1 MAISINGGSGGDY
14 MKKGVDYV
22 TAGQK
27 SGTTLGTNATAEGSD
42 TTASGSDSH
51 AEGSDTTASGNN
63 SHAEGEYTTAS
74 GWSSHTEGFSTT
86 ASGWGSHSEGDG
98 TNAQRKSQ
106 HVFGEYNI
114 LDTGGTGTTTRG
126 DYIEIV
132 GNGTSGTAR
141 SNARTLDWSGN
152 EVLAGKLTVGADPTN
167 NMDVATKLYVDTELN
182 SVKTSVS
189 NGKSAIASAIT
200 DKGVSTS
207 GSDSFATMATN
218 IENIQTGHTIT
229 LDGVEYDDDVDLVS
243 DLGRFEVYSTT
254 YPANLGSKYTL
265 RPNLIV
271 YNNELYKIGESF
283 TYGTVGAQSYISRT
297 VQKWDG
303 PSWTGL
309 TQIPI
314 SNLCRFGLVVNDNVI
329 HYYKAND
336 STISH
341 YTFNGTTWTLI
352 GTENVD
358 LTSFSRTINSVY
370 CIHNAFIYNDTVYL
384 ASFLKDSDTYYC
396 LYFMKYN
403 GTNWVQATEL
413 GSSYRY
419 RMKSIF
425 NSNTSGVGAT
435 NISNFVVYNNEIH
448 YLVTYSN
455 SGTWNAYRFK
465 NGSWSIIDSNLNSYN
480 NVQSASNATVPVWLE
495 VHNDSIC
502 CAIAVSWGGGSSNPS
517 PIHYSLWYKNS
528 TWDNKRALIPV
539 TAAAG
544 EASGFI
550 SWNGELH
557 YIGASATGSSSATKF
572 WYKFIENYIIE

>member
-1 MAISINGGSGGDY
+1 MADISQIQFPDGTVYDIKDPVARAAAGDAGAGKIFY
-14 MKKGVDYV
+14 GVCSTASATQTKVV
-22 TAGQK
+22 TIEDFELFTGALIAVK
-27 SGTTLGTNATAEGSD
+27 FENVNTATSPMLNISGTGAINMYSVG
-42 TTASGSDSH
+42 TTAVLPNAWS
-51 AEGSDTTASGNN
+51 A
-63 SHAEGEYTTAS
+63 GETLLFVY
-74 GWSSHTEGFSTT
+74 
-86 ASGWGSHSEGDG
+86 
-98 TNAQRKSQ
+98 
-106 HVFGEYNI
+106 
-114 LDTGGTGTTTRG
+114 
-126 DYIEIV
+126 
-132 GNGTSGTAR
+132 NGTSYMVADGGIAST
-141 SNARTLDWSGN
+141 SGY
-152 EVLAGKLTVGADPTN
+152 G
-167 NMDVATKLYVDTELN
+167 ATKLNSSTSSTSTTEAATPSAVKSAYDLALEA
-182 SVKTSVS
+182 KTSAS
-189 NGKSAIASAIT
+189 DGKTLIASAIT
-200 DKGVSTS
+200 GKGVSTS
-207 GSDSFATMATN
+207 ATDTFAAMASN
-218 IENIQTGHTIT
+218 IDNIQTGHTIT
-229 LDGVEYDDDVDLVS
+229 IDGEECDNNVDLVS

-254 YPANLGSKYTL
+254 LPANLGYKYTL

-283 TYGTVGAQSYISRT
+283 TYGSSGSQSYITRT

-303 PSWTGL
+303 SSWTNL

-314 SNLCRFGLVVNDNVI
+314 SNLYRFGLVVKDNVI

-384 ASFLKDSDTYYC
+384 ASILKDSNNYYC

-419 RMKSIF
+419 RMQYIYS
-425 NSNTSGVGAT
+425 SNNDIGAN

-448 YLVTYSN
+448 YLVTYSG
-455 SGTWNAYRFK
+455 GTWKAYRFK
-465 NGSWSIIDSNLNSYN
+465 NGSWSTISSNLNSYN
-480 NVQSASNATVPVWLE
+480 NISTYSNATSPMWLE

-502 CAIAVSWGGGSSNPS
+502 CAMAVNWGGGSSNPS

-528 TWDNKRALIPV
+528 TWNNKRALIPG
-539 TAAAG
+539 TSAAG

-557 YIGASATGSSSATKF
+557 YIGASATSTSGAAKF
-572 WYKFIENYIIE
+572 WYKFIENYVIE